1 MNKASSNVSIF
12 GVFYCSL
19 CGQNVT
25 VKGVDVKYL
34 KKGQT
39 RGETGTY
46 PESNQALVDIR
57 HGMCEQQHNFP
68 FDVWN

>member
-1 MNKASSNVSIF
+1 M
-12 GVFYCSL
+12 
-19 CGQNVT
+19 
-25 VKGVDVKYL
+25 KYL

-57 HGMCEQQHNFP
+57 HGMCEQQHIFP
-68 FDVWN
+68 FDVIISGPWAVHTIFKVKVNFIYIAHLK